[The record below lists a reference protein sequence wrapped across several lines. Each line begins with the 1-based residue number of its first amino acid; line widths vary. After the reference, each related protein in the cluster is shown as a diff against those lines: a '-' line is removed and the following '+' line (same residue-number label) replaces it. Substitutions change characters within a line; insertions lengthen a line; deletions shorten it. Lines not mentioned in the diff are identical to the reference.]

1 MTPLYR
7 YQLTFIGTPSLHWEK
22 IKQSFYKHIEEL
34 GMPLDM
40 IVFLDEKNFTSE
52 YKPNTPMYCLYFGDS
67 GGNFKNIDILIKLIN
82 DASLILPITDDLTRF
97 KQTIPKLLETI
108 NGFELPSDEKIESL
122 VAVIMEGLGLLRNT
136 RRIFISYKRDE
147 SSKVAIQLFEAL
159 EKNGFDVFLDTHSV
173 RPGEPFQDELWHR
186 MADTDIVVLLNTPG
200 FLKSEWTTKELAK
213 ANAMMIGI
221 LQLIWPNH
229 KQERDAELSI
239 PFQLYDTHFGNNH
252 FTNSNSYLTNDAIE
266 KIVQQAESLRARSL
280 AARQDNIVTEF
291 ISAAKKTGVPV
302 ALHPEKIIITTK
314 FSGQN
319 YVMIPTVG
327 VPQAFRYNQAE
338 DVVKKIAAIKDPQ
351 ICLIYDHINIR
362 NNWLE
367 HLDWLDKHLPIK
379 AIKIFDAEKWLK
391 KP

>member
-1 MTPLYR
+1 MTPIYK
-7 YQLTFIGTPSLHWEK
+7 YQLTFIGTPNSQWEK
-22 IKQSFYKHIEEL
+22 IKQSFYKHIEDL

-40 IVFLDEKNFTSE
+40 IIVLDENNFTTE
-52 YKPNTPMYCLYFGDS
+52 YKPNMPMYCLYFGDPN
-67 GGNFKNIDILIKLIN
+67 GNFKNTDKLTRLIN
-82 DASLILPITDDLTRF
+82 DASLILPVTDDLTRF
-97 KQTIPKLLETI
+97 KQTIPKQLETI
-108 NGFELPSDEKIESL
+108 NGFELSSDEKIESL
-122 VAVIMEGLGLLRNT
+122 VGVIMEGLGLLRNT

-173 RPGEPFQDELWHR
+173 RPGEPFQEELWHR

-221 LQLIWPNH
+221 LQLIWPTHN
-229 KQERDAELSI
+229 QEREAELSI
-239 PFQLYDTHFGNNH
+239 PFQLSDTDFGNNH
-252 FTNSNSYLTNDAIE
+252 YTDSNSFLIKAVIE
-266 KIVQQAESLRARSL
+266 KVVEQAESLRARSL
-280 AARQDNIVTEF
+280 AARQDNIITEF
-291 ISAAKKTGVPV
+291 ISAAKKTGVSV
-302 ALHPEKIIITTK
+302 TLHPEKIITATK
-314 FSGQN
+314 ASGQN

-338 DVVKKIAAIKDPQ
+338 DVVKKIAALKNPQ
-351 ICLIYDHINIR
+351 VYLVYDHINIR
-362 NNWLE
+362 NKWLE

-379 AIKIFDAEKWLK
+379 TIKIFDAEQWLK

>member
-1 MTPLYR
+1 MAPLYK
-7 YQLTFIGTPSLHWEK
+7 YQLTFIGTPNSKWEK
-22 IKQSFYKHIEEL
+22 IKQSFYKHVEEL
-34 GMPLDM
+34 GMLQGM
-40 IVFLDEKNFTSE
+40 VMFLDENNFDTE
-52 YKPNTPMYCLYFGDS
+52 YKPNTPMYCLYFGDPD
-67 GGNFKNIDILIKLIN
+67 GKFRNTDKLNRLIT
-82 DASLILPITDDLTRF
+82 DASLILPVTDDLTRF
-97 KQTIPKLLETI
+97 KQTIPKQLETI
-108 NGFELPSDEKIESL
+108 NGFELSSDEKIESL
-122 VAVIMEGLGLLRNT
+122 IGVIMEGLGLLRNT

-173 RPGEPFQDELWHR
+173 RAGEPFQEELWHR

-221 LQLIWPNH
+221 LQLIWPTH
-229 KQERDAELSI
+229 RQEREAELSI
-239 PFQLYDTHFGNNH
+239 PFQLNDTDFGNNH
-252 FTNSNSYLTNDAIE
+252 YTDSNSYLINTVIE
-266 KIVQQAESLRARSL
+266 KIVEQAESLRARSL

-291 ISAAKKTGVPV
+291 VSAAKKTGVPV
-302 ALHPEKIIITTK
+302 VLHPEKIITTTK

-362 NNWLE
+362 NKWLE

>member
-1 MTPLYR
+1 MKKIIIL
-7 YQLTFIGTPSLHWEK
+7 SL
-22 IKQSFYKHIEEL
+22 
-34 GMPLDM
+34 
-40 IVFLDEKNFTSE
+40 VFLGYVATAYSQHEHHEPPKKEPAKTTQKKNTT
-52 YKPNTPMYCLYFGDS
+52 KKT
-67 GGNFKNIDILIKLIN
+67 
-82 DASLILPITDDLTRF
+82 
-97 KQTIPKLLETI
+97 
-108 NGFELPSDEKIESL
+108 
-122 VAVIMEGLGLLRNT
+122 
-136 RRIFISYKRDE
+136 
-147 SSKVAIQLFEAL
+147 SSKRKAVSQT
-159 EKNGFDVFLDTHSV
+159 KNTQITSK
-173 RPGEPFQDELWHR
+173 Q
-186 MADTDIVVLLNTPG
+186 DTDIVVLLNTPG

-239 PFQLYDTHFGNNH
+239 PFQLYDTHFGNNN

>member
-1 MTPLYR
+1 MAPLYK
-7 YQLTFIGTPSLHWEK
+7 YQLTFIGTPSSQWEM

-40 IVFLDEKNFTSE
+40 IVFLDEKNFNSE
-52 YKPNTPMYCLYFGDS
+52 YKPNTPMYCLYFGDPGS
-67 GGNFKNIDILIKLIN
+67 NFKNTDILTKLIN

-97 KQTIPKLLETI
+97 KQTIPKELETI
-108 NGFELPSDEKIESL
+108 DGFELSSDEKIEAL
-122 VAVIMEGLGLLRNT
+122 VGVIMEGLGLLRNT

-173 RPGEPFQDELWHR
+173 RQGEPFQEELWHR

-221 LQLIWPNH
+221 LQLIWPTH
-229 KQERDAELSI
+229 KQEREAELSI
-239 PFQLYDTHFGNNH
+239 PFQLRDTDFGNNH
-252 FTNSNSYLTNDAIE
+252 FTDSNSHLTNTVIE
-266 KIVQQAESLRARSL
+266 KIVEQAESLRARSL

-291 ISAAKKTGVPV
+291 VSAAKKTGVPV
-302 ALHPEKIIITTK
+302 TLHPEKIITATK
-314 FSGQN
+314 PGGQN

-338 DVVKKIAAIKDPQ
+338 EVVKKIATINNPQ
-351 ICLIYDHINIR
+351 VYLVYDHINIR
-362 NNWLE
+362 NKWLE

-379 AIKIFDAEKWLK
+379 TIKIFDAEQWLK